1 MSQPNRH
8 SFRRFL
14 GRDLEDKVPDA
25 RTIWLFRA
33 QLTRH
38 ERHKTLFEHC
48 DQQWVLQ
55 GCRAQKGQ
63 IIDAS
68 FVDVPRQRNS
78 REENAQIKAGETPER
93 FEANPLR
100 LRAGQAVKSQ
110 KGTQARWTKKNQETH
125 PSAGSGTTLAK
136 RSTLPLIT
144 NTS

>member
-1 MSQPNRH
+1 MKSRNPI
-8 SFRRFL
+8 
-14 GRDLEDKVPDA
+14 E
-25 RTIWLFRA
+25 

-38 ERHKTLFEHC
+38 EFHKTLFERF
-48 DQQWVLQ
+48 DQQLVSQ

-78 REENAQIKAGETPER
+78 REENAQIKAGDTPER

-110 KGTQARWTKKNQETH
+110 KDTQARWARKNQETH
-125 PSAGSGTTLAK
+125 PSAGSGTTLAT
-136 RSTLPLIT
+136 RITFPSIT
-144 NTS
+144 NTI